1 MFQALHGTGD
11 TLEHKTD
18 STFCPHGA
26 CILAGETGSN
36 SLPLSSS
43 FIIYDFFPF
52 CKSDAVERGDN
63 EGHMLKIQKPGDG
76 RTLGP

>member
-26 CILAGETGSN
+26 CILAGETGSKQ
-36 SLPLSSS
+36 LPTLEL
-43 FIIYDFFPF
+43 IIY
-52 CKSDAVERGDN
+52 
-63 EGHMLKIQKPGDG
+63 HL
-76 RTLGP
+76 